1 MIGKT
6 LAHFR
11 VTAKLGEGGM
21 GEVYR
26 AEDTEL
32 KRQVALKVLPTEL
45 AELTALCALSVED
58 LRSGLIERHAFAPE
72 LSERLMED
80 LAKAGLEGLSTP

>member
-6 LAHFR
+6 LSNFR

-21 GEVYR
+21 EEVYR

-32 KRQVALKVLPTEL
+32 GRDVAIKVLPEAAQTQVDFNWFDEL
-45 AELTALCALSVED
+45 HELVP
-58 LRSGLIERHAFAPE
+58 IEN
-72 LSERLMED
+72 
-80 LAKAGLEGLSTP
+80 